1 MREEKF
7 KIIQFIRELLYKIE
21 SELDNFPK
29 KDIEIKNRI
38 KTATYD
44 LLEQAYLANTTL
56 DIELKKR
63 LIEQIIAKIK
73 VIDFLLNLSLDREL
87 INGKRYIKLGEKLD
101 NITKYANGWLN
112 SIISSKTNKTENPI

>member
-1 MREEKF
+1 M
-7 KIIQFIRELLYKIE
+7 
-21 SELDNFPK
+21 
-29 KDIEIKNRI
+29 
-38 KTATYD
+38 
-44 LLEQAYLANTTL
+44 LEQAYLANTTL

>member
-1 MREEKF
+1 MKEEKF
-7 KIIQFIRELLYKIE
+7 KVIQFIRELLYKIE

-38 KTATYD
+38 KVTTYD
-44 LLEQAYLANTTL
+44 LLEISYLANTTL
-56 DIELKKR
+56 DIELRKR

-73 VIDFLLNLSLDREL
+73 VIDFLLNMALDREL
-87 INGKRYIKLGEKLD
+87 INGKRYLKLGEKLD

-112 SIISSKTNKTENPI
+112 AIISSKTNIIKTNS

>member
-21 SELDNFPK
+21 SELDNYPK

-38 KTATYD
+38 KTTTYD

>member
-1 MREEKF
+1 MKEEKF
-7 KIIQFIRELLYKIE
+7 KVIQFIRELLYKIE

-38 KTATYD
+38 KVSTYD
-44 LLEQAYLANTTL
+44 LLEIAYLANTTL
-56 DIELKKR
+56 DIELRKR

-73 VIDFLLNLSLDREL
+73 VIDFLLNLALDREL

-101 NITKYANGWLN
+101 NIIKYANGWLN
-112 SIISSKTNKTENPI
+112 AIVSLKN

>member
-38 KTATYD
+38 KTTTYD

-56 DIELKKR
+56 DTQLRKK

>member
-7 KIIQFIRELLYKIE
+7 KLIQFIRELLYKIE

-38 KTATYD
+38 KTTTYD

>member
-38 KTATYD
+38 KTTTYD

-56 DIELKKR
+56 DTELRKK

-101 NITKYANGWLN
+101 NIIKYANGWLN

>member
-38 KTATYD
+38 KITTYD

-56 DIELKKR
+56 DIELKIR